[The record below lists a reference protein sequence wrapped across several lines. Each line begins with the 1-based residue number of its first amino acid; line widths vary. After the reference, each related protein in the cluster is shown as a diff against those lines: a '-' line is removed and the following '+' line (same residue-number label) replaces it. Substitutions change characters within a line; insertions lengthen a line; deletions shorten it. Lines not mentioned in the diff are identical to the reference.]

1 MAHVLHGWS
10 AGQGVGPGVAYEVS
24 EVVLFTQSP
33 FHPNL
38 FIQPC
43 NMFLTM
49 DTSNMTPEQIMAEQK
64 KNCIFCHIANGRVES
79 KKVYEDEI
87 CTAVL
92 DIAPAAR
99 GHVLVIPKNH
109 YSILPQM
116 PDDEIGHVFTVSK
129 HLSQA
134 LLKGLGVKGTNIF
147 VANGAVAGQKTPH
160 FLFHVIPRQ
169 EKDNLNFTLPRNGV
183 NPEDQK
189 KIQKMLLEK
198 LRESLEMSEDQLK
211 ALMSPKEAQKQK
223 PDKQEGQEKQQD
235 KDDPSQQE
243 KQPLEK
249 EDLDTQDSSDDN
261 QEEQEQPQD
270 KDDTEKEEPGS
281 GKSRDDGQSDQS
293 EDVDLD
299 KISGL
304 FK

>member
-1 MAHVLHGWS
+1 
-10 AGQGVGPGVAYEVS
+10 
-24 EVVLFTQSP
+24 
-33 FHPNL
+33 
-38 FIQPC
+38 
-43 NMFLTM
+43 M

-79 KKVYEDEI
+79 KKVYEDDK

-99 GHVLVIPKNH
+99 GHIVVIPKNH

-116 PDDEIGHVFTVSK
+116 PDDEIGHVFTVAK

-160 FLFHVIPRQ
+160 FLFHVIPRK
-169 EKDNLNFTLPRNGV
+169 EKDNLNFTLPQNAA
-183 NPEDQK
+183 NPGDQK

-198 LRESLEMSEDQLK
+198 LKDSLGMAEDQVNKL
-211 ALMSPKEAQKQK
+211 LSPRDVQQHDA
-223 PDKQEGQEKQQD
+223 DQQD
-235 KDDPSQQE
+235 LGKDLQA
-243 KQPLEK
+243 
-249 EDLDTQDSSDDN
+249 DSD
-261 QEEQEQPQD
+261 QEEQGQQEQD
-270 KDDTEKEEPGS
+270 KNQSGS
-281 GKSRDDGQSDQS
+281 GDAGEKNKQEQS
-293 EDVDLD
+293 EEGEKSPEEDAQPGQASDDDEDAGKQNESEDKMDLD